1 MVRQLIILL
10 SALFLAAVSW
20 SQEAEDPAADTE
32 AETSEPT
39 EATEPTEPSEP
50 TEASDDEEDDSD
62 LDEQGY
68 AGEEEEDDFIPSQEV
83 TADQSIPFPVDI

>member
-1 MVRQLIILL
+1 MMRHLIILL
-10 SALFLAAVSW
+10 SALFLASASW

-32 AETSEPT
+32 AEATETSET
-39 EATEPTEPSEP
+39 SE
-50 TEASDDEEDDSD
+50 TSDTSEASDEEEDDSD

-68 AGEEEEDDFIPSQEV
+68 AGEEEEDDFIPSKEV

>member
-1 MVRQLIILL
+1 MMRHLIILL
-10 SALFLAAVSW
+10 AALFLAPVSW

-32 AETSEPT
+32 AEASETSEPT
-39 EATEPTEPSEP
+39 EATEPTE
-50 TEASDDEEDDSD
+50 ASDEEEDDSD

-68 AGEEEEDDFIPSQEV
+68 AGEEEEDDFIPSKEV

>member
-1 MVRQLIILL
+1 MMRQLIILL
-10 SALFLAAVSW
+10 SALFLASVSW
-20 SQEAEDPAADTE
+20 SQEAEDPAADTGAE
-32 AETSEPT
+32 ASETSET
-39 EATEPTEPSEP
+39 
-50 TEASDDEEDDSD
+50 SDDEEDDSD

>member
-1 MVRQLIILL
+1 MMRRLIILL
-10 SALFLAAVSW
+10 SALFLASVSW

-39 EATEPTEPSEP
+39 EATEPTE
-50 TEASDDEEDDSD
+50 TSDDDEDDSD

>member
-1 MVRQLIILL
+1 MMRHLIILL
-10 SALFLAAVSW
+10 AALVLASVSW
-20 SQEAEDPAADTE
+20 SQEAQDPAAETE
-32 AETSEPT
+32 AEASETS
-39 EATEPTEPSEP
+39 
-50 TEASDDEEDDSD
+50 EASDDEEDDSD

>member
-1 MVRQLIILL
+1 MMRQLIILL

-39 EATEPTEPSEP
+39 EATEPA
-50 TEASDDEEDDSD
+50 EASDDEEDDSD

>member
-1 MVRQLIILL
+1 MMRQLIILL

-39 EATEPTEPSEP
+39 EATEP

>member
-1 MVRQLIILL
+1 MMRQLIILL

-39 EATEPTEPSEP
+39 EATEPTEV
-50 TEASDDEEDDSD
+50 SDDEEDDSD

>member
-1 MVRQLIILL
+1 MMRQLIILL
-10 SALFLAAVSW
+10 AALFLASVSW

-32 AETSEPT
+32 AEASETSET
-39 EATEPTEPSEP
+39 SK
-50 TEASDDEEDDSD
+50 ASDDEEDDSE

>member
-1 MVRQLIILL
+1 MRHLIILL
-10 SALFLAAVSW
+10 SALFLASASW

-32 AETSEPT
+32 AEASETSET
-39 EATEPTEPSEP
+39 SDAS
-50 TEASDDEEDDSD
+50 EASDEEEDDSD

-68 AGEEEEDDFIPSQEV
+68 AGEEEEDDFIPSKEV

>member
-1 MVRQLIILL
+1 MMRQLIILL

-32 AETSEPT
+32 AETSEST
-39 EATEPTEPSEP
+39 EA

>member
-1 MVRQLIILL
+1 MMRQLIILL

-32 AETSEPT
+32 AEASETSDT
-39 EATEPTEPSEP
+39 S
-50 TEASDDEEDDSD
+50 EASDEEEDDSD

>member
-1 MVRQLIILL
+1 MMRQLIILL

-32 AETSEPT
+32 AEASES
-39 EATEPTEPSEP
+39 SEP